1 MELKY
6 SKGNVSVTLVYDT
19 RRANKDDKYPIR
31 FRIIYDRDTY
41 YISPGYYF
49 TEDEFTKLSKTRDKT
64 LINDMDLID
73 ISFNK
78 LKTAINEI
86 LKDGEYSHDK
96 LRVQLKKGK
105 SKDLI
110 DYIEYLIVDFESK
123 GQIGNAGVY
132 ATTKKFLKTYLGDK
146 VPFNQITPKVL
157 EALTDPSNSGLKQT
171 TLAIYM
177 RTIRSVYNK
186 AIDDK
191 MISSSIYPFS
201 NGRDKKFKIREGE
214 GTHNALTIH
223 QLSQIAAYKID
234 KYSPA
239 LNRSR
244 DLFLL
249 MFHLG
254 GINIGDLLSL
264 KWKDIKN
271 REIIYKRRKTIRTTR
286 KEVLI
291 KVPITDT
298 VQKYLDIYASADQ
311 LPDNFII
318 PYLQG
323 ITGSKITTLKIKSF
337 TKNMNDDLKKI
348 SEDLKLPRV
357 STMVARHTFAT
368 ITKNSGA
375 SESFIKE
382 TLGHASLATTQN
394 YLKGFEA
401 DQRRKLFENLEN
413 ITNNG

>member
-1 MELKY
+1 MELNY
-6 SKGNVSVTLVYDT
+6 NKGNVTVKIVIDI
-19 RRANKDDKYPIR
+19 RRGNRDDKYPLR
-31 FRIIYDRDTY
+31 FRIIHERDTY
-41 YISPGYYF
+41 HISPGYYF
-49 TEDEFTKLSKTRDKT
+49 TEDEFARLSNTRDKMLVSDRA
-64 LINDMDLID
+64 LIE

-78 LKTAINEI
+78 LKSSIDEI
-86 LKDGEYSHDK
+86 LKGGEYSHDK
-96 LRVQLKKGK
+96 LRVQLQKGK

-110 DYIEYLIVDFESK
+110 EYFEYLIAGFESK

-132 ATTKKFLKTYLGDK
+132 ATTKKFLNTYLGDK

-157 EALTDPSNSGLKQT
+157 ETLTDPSNSKLKQT

-186 AIDDK
+186 AIDEK
-191 MISSSIYPFS
+191 MINSSIYPFS

-223 QLSQIAAYKID
+223 QLSQIATYKID
-234 KYSPA
+234 KNSPA

-264 KWKDIKN
+264 KWKDINN
-271 REIIYKRRKTIRTTR
+271 REIIYKRRKTMRTTR
-286 KEVLI
+286 REVLI

-298 VQKYLDIYASADQ
+298 VQKYLDKYASTDQ
-311 LPDNFII
+311 LPDNLII

-323 ITGSKITTLKIKSF
+323 ITGSKIITHKIKSF
-337 TKNMNDDLKKI
+337 TKNMNDDMKKI
-348 SEDLKLPRV
+348 SDDLKLPRV

-401 DQRRKLFENLEN
+401 DQRRKLFENLES
-413 ITNNG
+413 IANNG